1 MDAGDEPLRVA
12 WLRDLGT
19 MDVVPVGTRMHVEED
34 GFIYTGVGQ
43 TTPEIIG
50 HIGWKLANIWM
61 PDHVETGILLKHGVF
76 PDPVVAAQVIWTE
89 PLSVHHDR
97 RGQGFI
103 YFLIAAGRLREAGL
117 LTSRSTD
124 FVDGVVESRHVSG
137 GYLLRFFH
145 LAPVD
150 RNKGGQQLWPYQQ
163 N

>member
-1 MDAGDEPLRVA
+1 MGASEELQHA
-12 WLRDLGT
+12 ALLRDLGAT
-19 MDVVPVGTRMHVEED
+19 ERVPVGTRMHVEED

-76 PDPVVAAQVIWTE
+76 PDPVVAAQVILTD

-103 YFLIAAGRLREAGL
+103 YFLIAAG
-117 LTSRSTD
+117 
-124 FVDGVVESRHVSG
+124 VVESRQFLADTCYDSFT
-137 GYLLRFFH
+137 LRPSTETMEANSCGRTSRTKVLRRSHFPR
-145 LAPVD
+145 PVT
-150 RNKGGQQLWPYQQ
+150 R
-163 N
+163 